1 MSRGG
6 KTKTLWD
13 TPGPDDDGDFADDS
27 SGYGWDPGS
36 EEDEDDD
43 YRDFLAREFGVANER
58 PQQSKWLKTTAIVVL
73 IAFILPTLLLLLQSL
88 GR

>member
-6 KTKTLWD
+6 RTKTLWD
-13 TPGPDDDGDFADDS
+13 TPSPDDDYDYDDS

-36 EEDEDDD
+36 EEDEDDE
-43 YRDFLAREFGVANER
+43 YRDFLQREFGVPNDR
-58 PQQSKWLKTTAIVVL
+58 PQPTKWLKITAIVVL
-73 IAFILPTLLLLLQSL
+73 IAFILPTLLLVLQSL